1 MVDSYGAIESSW
13 IKLKARKKMGVKS
26 RDTVTTGVESRDMI
40 TTGVENCKSES
51 NGSKDGFQQQHREQP
66 S

>member
-1 MVDSYGAIESSW
+1 
-13 IKLKARKKMGVKS
+13 MGVKS
-26 RDTVTTGVESRDMI
+26 RDTVTTGVESRDMITMGVESRDMI